1 MYLHILFYFAAK
13 RWNSRMRTN
22 AMYSFIRLQKQ
33 NLFQSYADVT
43 TFIFVCV
50 TVQANNM
57 MFSHI
62 FYFFFFF
69 WWRWGSDHCKHAH
82 YAFCVTGLA
91 NVRNYIVSGHPC
103 SRQCVGTPAL
113 CTAAIFFFR
122 YSLFFFFD
130 LLLFLQLFYFIFCL
144 FYKFLVC
151 SGCVDLHSLP
161 NQMRPYFSPTFA
173 YNCKRSFKFGCQLFW
188 SNIGNLNPSL
198 EHKLIEQL

>member
-122 YSLFFFFD
+122 YSLFFFSISF
-130 LLLFLQLFYFIFCL
+130 FFCNYFIL
-144 FYKFLVC
+144 FFVC
-151 SGCVDLHSLP
+151 FIS
-161 NQMRPYFSPTFA
+161 
-173 YNCKRSFKFGCQLFW
+173 FW
-188 SNIGNLNPSL
+188 SGLDVLTYTAYQIRWDPIFLPHLRIIVNAVSNLVVSYFD
-198 EHKLIEQL
+198 QT